1 MHTIRPTSPGDF
13 EAIANLTNHYIRHT
27 AVHFGYQDVTAQDFE
42 QAWRETHNTYPW
54 LTAELDGRFAGYAK
68 AGVWRERAAY
78 KFSAETAIYIEDFAY
93 RTGIARALY
102 QTLLDEL
109 KARGFH
115 TAVAGATLPND
126 VSVRFHEAMG
136 FKTIGTFREVGR
148 KFDQWHDVIFWQKM
162 L

>member
-1 MHTIRPTSPGDF
+1 MHTIRPTAPGDF

-27 AVHFGYQDVTAQDFE
+27 AIHFGYDDVTPAEFE
-42 QAWRETHNTYPW
+42 RAWIDTRATYPW
-54 LTAELDGRFAGYAK
+54 FTAEVDGRFAGYAK
-68 AGVWRERAAY
+68 AAVWRERAAY
-78 KFSAETAIYIEDFAY
+78 KWCAETAIYMEDFAQ
-93 RTGIARALY
+93 RTGAARALY
-102 QTLLDEL
+102 QVLLDEL

-115 TAVAGATLPND
+115 TAIAGATLPNPA
-126 VSVRFHEAMG
+126 SVRFHETMG